1 MAIKDEGA
9 GLLSKVVKFVKNP
22 TTSWADLDQQELDRE
37 SSYSKQML
45 KEMIER
51 KRRNDFVRKREF
63 DMLRKMRR
71 SEVMAGQDPA
81 ARPSFFQSS
90 MPSKPDDRAT
100 TLKKIDEIEA
110 QMSMQWWKTKHGE
123 ASSRSGSST
132 NFPMSSHI
140 PPDAADQPSG
150 APAMR
155 STAYTRTEPASLNR
169 TQINE
174 KTQPAELPPML
185 DYESQQSLQHSSAF
199 PAPAPAPLEPAV
211 PLVAPPP
218 ERASAPELR
227 VATPLERP
235 PEAPSISAVTSAAGP
250 VSEPANTSIGFTP
263 SKVFAIDVDEF
274 AHDPE
279 LEEAS
284 IRFANGDEAG
294 AEAGLMEL
302 LSPQGSRID
311 HEETWLT
318 LFDLYRATGQ
328 QDRFETAA
336 IDFAGRFGRSAPQ
349 WFSIP
354 EAVSRMHSAPAAAA
368 NAVQPPA
375 NWTCPATMGTQTVA
389 AMTIA
394 LAKATPPWRLSWVK
408 LNTIDGA
415 AVESLN
421 RLFTQ
426 WTSQP
431 VQLRFIGAEKLEKVL
446 IDATPAGDK
455 NVNPAWWKLRMEVLR
470 VMHRP
475 DEFELVAL
483 DYCVTYEV
491 SPPSWESA
499 RCEYKP
505 LQADGS
511 YVAGHTD
518 AGEDFRDSQGSA
530 LSMGYSD
537 TNAGGGNSKM
547 SNISTVELAG
557 QIIGDALDALNMLDF
572 KMGEADVMVISC
584 ARLIRIDFSAAG
596 SVLNWVTA
604 RHAEG
609 RQVQFVEVHRL
620 VGAFFNVI
628 GISECARVL
637 VRSD

>member
-1 MAIKDEGA
+1 MPPKEEPT

-22 TTSWADLDQQELDRE
+22 TTNWADLDQQETDRE

-123 ASSRSGSST
+123 VSSRSGSST
-132 NFPMSSHI
+132 NFPMSSHV
-140 PPDAADQPSG
+140 PPDAAGRPSG
-150 APAMR
+150 APPMR
-155 STAYTRTEPASLNR
+155 STAYTRTEP
-169 TQINE
+169 Q
-174 KTQPAELPPML
+174 
-185 DYESQQSLQHSSAF
+185 
-199 PAPAPAPLEPAV
+199 PLESSKQNDKTEPADLA
-211 PLVAPPP
+211 PMMDFETPESASHLSVAPPSP
-218 ERASAPELR
+218 SVFPSVAPPAAR
-227 VATPLERP
+227 VPPPAQRGATPLAKP
-235 PEAPSISAVTSAAGP
+235 ASAPSISAVTPAAGP
-250 VSEPANTSIGFTP
+250 NSEPASSSTGFSA
-263 SKVFAIDVDEF
+263 SKLFAIDVDEF

-284 IRFANGDEAG
+284 IRFANGDDAG
-294 AEAGLMEL
+294 AEAGLMEV
-302 LSPQGSRID
+302 LSPQGARID
-311 HEETWLT
+311 HDETWLT

-354 EAVSRMHSAPAAAA
+354 EAVGRMHAAPAAATA
-368 NAVQPPA
+368 GAVQQPA
-375 NWTCPATMGTQTVA
+375 HWTCPATMGTQTVA
-389 AMTIA
+389 AMAIA
-394 LAKATPPWRLSWVK
+394 LGKATPPWRLSWVK
-408 LNTIDGA
+408 LNTIDEA
-415 AVESLN
+415 AVESLT

-426 WTSQP
+426 WASQA
-431 VQLRFIGAEKLEKVL
+431 VQLRFIGADNFEKVL
-446 IDATPAGDK
+446 KNATPSGDK
-455 NVNPAWWKLRMEVLR
+455 SVSPAWWKLRMEVLR

-491 SPPSWESA
+491 SPPSWDSA

-505 LQADGS
+505 LQEDGS
-511 YVAGHTD
+511 YVPGHTII
-518 AGEDFRDSQGSA
+518 GEAFRDSLSSGM
-530 LSMGYSD
+530 SMGYSD
-537 TNAGGGNSKM
+537 THAAGPNSQM
-547 SNISTVELAG
+547 SNIATVELAG
-557 QIIGDALDALNMLDF
+557 QILGDATEALDMLETR
-572 KMGEADVMVISC
+572 MGAADVMVISC
-584 ARLIRIDFSAAG
+584 ARLIRIDFSSAG
-596 SVLNWVTA
+596 TLLNWVTA
-604 RHAEG
+604 RQAEG

-620 VGAFFNVI
+620 VAAFFNVI
-628 GISECARVL
+628 GISEHARVL
-637 VRSD
+637 ARTD